1 MFRLTRPLAQALK
14 RTTGITGLAVHPNP
28 LPELTKTYE
37 STLSVLSGIPPSSVY
52 RQGVEALTLRKLKIV
67 QAAEGNVSLV
77 EKQLDEGQIEESLD
91 IASDELKLAA
101 KMVEWKA
108 SLNFTTRFQDR
119 QPFSLRPAAS
129 NMDSL
134 IPFTTSGSLVD
145 CVDRKMLVILRD
157 GRKLHGVL
165 RSYDQF
171 GGSLRAYSRCTVDT
185 CPSANLVLE
194 DTVERIYH
202 GNAFA
207 ESWRGLYL
215 IRGENVV
222 LLGEIDLDRE
232 DDIPLRQVDWHL
244 LEPYH
249 KNDTEAKKQREEA
262 KSQILYEQKGFC
274 KEGGEGDGY

>member
-1 MFRLTRPLAQALK
+1 
-14 RTTGITGLAVHPNP
+14 
-28 LPELTKTYE
+28 
-37 STLSVLSGIPPSSVY
+37 
-52 RQGVEALTLRKLKIV
+52 
-67 QAAEGNVSLV
+67 
-77 EKQLDEGQIEESLD
+77 
-91 IASDELKLAA
+91 
-101 KMVEWKA
+101 
-108 SLNFTTRFQDR
+108 
-119 QPFSLRPAAS
+119 
-129 NMDSL
+129 MDSL

-171 GGSLRAYSRCTVDT
+171 
-185 CPSANLVLE
+185 ANLVLE

-207 ESWRGLYL
+207 ENWHGLFL

-222 LLGEIDLDRE
+222 LLGEIDLDQE
-232 DDIPLRQVDWHL
+232 DEIPLRQVEYNV

-249 KNDTEAKKQREEA
+249 KNDTAVKKSHDDAKA
-262 KSQILYEQKGFC
+262 DVLYEHKGFC

>member
-1 MFRLTRPLAQALK
+1 
-14 RTTGITGLAVHPNP
+14 
-28 LPELTKTYE
+28 
-37 STLSVLSGIPPSSVY
+37 
-52 RQGVEALTLRKLKIV
+52 
-67 QAAEGNVSLV
+67 
-77 EKQLDEGQIEESLD
+77 
-91 IASDELKLAA
+91 
-101 KMVEWKA
+101 
-108 SLNFTTRFQDR
+108 
-119 QPFSLRPAAS
+119 
-129 NMDSL
+129 MDSL

-171 GGSLRAYSRCTVDT
+171 
-185 CPSANLVLE
+185 ANLVLE
-194 DTVERIYH
+194 DTVERIYQ

-222 LLGEIDLDRE
+222 LLGEIDLDLE
-232 DDIPLRQVDWHL
+232 DDIALRQVDWNA

-249 KNDTEAKKQREEA
+249 RDEVEAKRVREEA
-262 KSQILYEQKGFC
+262 KSKILFEQKGFC

>member
-1 MFRLTRPLAQALK
+1 
-14 RTTGITGLAVHPNP
+14 
-28 LPELTKTYE
+28 
-37 STLSVLSGIPPSSVY
+37 
-52 RQGVEALTLRKLKIV
+52 
-67 QAAEGNVSLV
+67 
-77 EKQLDEGQIEESLD
+77 
-91 IASDELKLAA
+91 
-101 KMVEWKA
+101 
-108 SLNFTTRFQDR
+108 
-119 QPFSLRPAAS
+119 
-129 NMDSL
+129 MDSL

-171 GGSLRAYSRCTVDT
+171 GQPAFTALFQAT
-185 CPSANLVLE
+185 PSNVLFNPANLVLE

-232 DDIPLRQVDWHL
+232 DDIPLQQVDWNT

-249 KNDTEAKKQREEA
+249 KNEADAKKQREEA
-262 KSQILYEQKGFC
+262 KSQILYEKKGFC